1 MFSQSTIE
9 EIDRLNKIEYAI
21 AQRKIE
27 NDLDGVLID
36 TVIIEKGQA
45 LNKAK
50 GDLYIKRKNEV
61 LEMYGDLG
69 YEELSVVFT
78 ESLCCFN
85 IQIESHEDL
94 WHSTVIGVLNP
105 VLEEKKKNHQMENEI
120 NNLMEE
126 LI

>member
-1 MFSQSTIE
+1 MFSQETCD
-9 EIDRLNKIEYAI
+9 EIYRLNKIEYAI

>member
-1 MFSQSTIE
+1 MFSQEICD

-21 AQRKIE
+21 QQRKME
-27 NDLDGVLID
+27 NDINGVLID
-36 TVIIEKGQA
+36 PVIIEKGQA

-61 LEMYGDLG
+61 LEIYGELE
-69 YEELSVVFT
+69 YEDMSDVFT
-78 ESLCCFN
+78 KALSCFN
-85 IQIESHEDL
+85 INIESHEDM
-94 WHSTVIGVLNP
+94 WNSTVIGVLNP